1 MIAIA
6 LTLGGK
12 SGDYI
17 KTLPVVTDSS
27 EGRSL
32 SFLDGAIIGVFL
44 LCASAVIYFLLG

>member
-27 EGRSL
+27 EGQRS
-32 SFLDGAIIGVFL
+32 SSPDGVVIAVFL
-44 LCASAVIYFLLG
+44 LFASAVIYFLLG